1 MQIKLD
7 GMHVMVGM
15 PLYGAPTTKTQ
26 LSLLKSQELCNHNDM
41 RFDFTTATG
50 FVTVARDQIVAD
62 FLKSDAEKLFWI
74 DGDMVWGQAEFAK
87 MLALSTQVDLICA
100 TYPMKKE
107 GPNQY
112 PILCEPE
119 VVTGPFGLMEIYGAG
134 LGFSVWSRKAC
145 QALSDSKPWLW
156 DGMLNEKRRA
166 IFGVEPRPLPYPC
179 PDPEVT
185 LGMRTED
192 INAFEDLRALGFK
205 VWLDPTI
212 ELGHIGSKEWRG
224 SLSEYK
230 ETA

>member
-1 MQIKLD
+1 MEIKLD

-26 LSLLKSQELCNHNDM
+26 LSLLKSQELCNHGNI

-50 FVTVARDQIVAD
+50 FVTVARDQIVHD
-62 FLKSDAEKLFWI
+62 FLKSDAGKLFWI
-74 DGDMVWGQAEFAK
+74 DGDMVWGQIEFAR

-107 GPNQY
+107 GRNEY
-112 PILCEPE
+112 PILCDEEITPDK
-119 VVTGPFGLMEIYGAG
+119 FGLLDIKGAG

-145 QALSDSKPWLW
+145 QALSDSKPYLW
-156 DGMLNEKRRA
+156 DGMLQEKRKA
-166 IFGVEPRPLPYPC
+166 IFGVEPRPLSNPH

-185 LGMRTED
+185 LEMRTED

>member
-1 MQIKLD
+1 
-7 GMHVMVGM
+7 MVGM
-15 PLYGAPTTKTQ
+15 PLYGAPTTKTV
-26 LSLLKSQELCNHNDM
+26 LSLLKSQELCNHGGL

-50 FVTVARDQIVAD
+50 FVTVARDQIVHD

-74 DGDMVWGQAEFAK
+74 DGDMVWGQREFGK
-87 MLALSTQVDLICA
+87 MLALSTLVDLVCA
-100 TYPMKKE
+100 TYPLKKE
-107 GPNQY
+107 GPNEY
-112 PILCEPE
+112 PILSGAEE
-119 VVTGPFGLMEIYGAG
+119 VRPGPYGLLEIWGAG

-145 QALSDSKPWLW
+145 QALADSKPWLW
-156 DGMLNEKRRA
+156 DGMCNEKRRA
-166 IFGVEPRPLPYPC
+166 IFGVEPRALSAPC

-212 ELGHIGSKEWRG
+212 ELGHVGSKEWRG

-230 ETA
+230 EAAE